1 MTNKKYSFT
10 AMFFHWFLAIV
21 IFTLLAS
28 GFYME
33 DLPFS
38 MQKLKLINWHKW
50 LGMTF
55 LFLTVLRLT
64 WRFIKK
70 PPELSK
76 EIIEKMGKAQFF
88 AFKMTHFLMY
98 ALFFI
103 IPLSGW
109 IYSSL
114 AGFPIVVFGVLPI
127 PDLVTPN
134 KELADAIKPIHAIG
148 AWSLVILI
156 VLHVGAALKHQF
168 IDKDNLI
175 SRMNPFSKK

>member
-1 MTNKKYSFT
+1 MD
-10 AMFFHWFLAIV
+10 FFI
-21 IFTLLAS
+21 
-28 GFYME
+28 
-33 DLPFS
+33 
-38 MQKLKLINWHKW
+38 
-50 LGMTF
+50 
-55 LFLTVLRLT
+55 LFLNGKVKF
-64 WRFIKK
+64 FILCIFKR
-70 PPELSK
+70 ESK
-76 EIIEKMGKAQFF
+76 IKFSSQAKEVIEKMGKAQFF

-134 KELADAIKPIHAIG
+134 KELADAVKPIHAIG

-168 IDKDNLI
+168 IDKDKLI